1 MFTDLAE
8 ALVWIIR
15 VALLG
20 GLAWGAWLCI
30 EYLFFP
36 SRSEKTLQIERFATF
51 AVLILLLTTLGG
63 ALHAGA

>member
-1 MFTDLAE
+1 MFNDLADV
-8 ALVWIIR
+8 LVWVIR

-30 EYLFFP
+30 AHIFFP
-36 SRSEKTLQIERFATF
+36 SRSEKTLEIEHFAAF
-51 AVLILLLTTLGG
+51 AVLILLLTTLGS